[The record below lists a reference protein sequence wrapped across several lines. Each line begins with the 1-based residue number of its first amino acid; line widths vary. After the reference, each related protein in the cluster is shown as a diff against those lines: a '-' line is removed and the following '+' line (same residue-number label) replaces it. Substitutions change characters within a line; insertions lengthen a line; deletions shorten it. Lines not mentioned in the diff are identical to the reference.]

1 MVEEQQPQQPP
12 TGTVVDLGRKVKAK
26 YPGVYDSLPDDEVG
40 RKVKEKYPG
49 AYDGFSDVTPQQPPA
64 PAVPGKPQAPS
75 APMASPSTSVA
86 GSSPVGSG
94 AGQATP
100 EFVPPELPPDLI
112 GASRITQEPDMASV
126 AVDQTNTLM
135 TPGEQEFR
143 KEFAPM
149 DLAAVK
155 EFKEKKIPQK
165 MQLIQ
170 QQQAGLEADKKAL
183 EEARVQLESSLAQA
197 QQQMAENPAIAP
209 QLQAQYRADVDRYN
223 QMVASANKQAESMKD
238 LARSVEADYQKAD
251 LQEYNL
257 KSQQGGFFG
266 ASHNK
271 IVEGVLSMASVV
283 PDFGIDMITGLT
295 PESML
300 PSIGGAAG
308 KSRDQLAK
316 EWKRDIIPAFKEAG
330 MDLWRSG
337 TTEEYEAEMN
347 KGILG
352 RSWLGLMQSAPA
364 MATPMMSGIFLQVYD
379 GAKEEMR
386 GTEWDGVPEGEKN
399 AMAALLALP
408 ATALERMGFSNLAAN
423 NPFVKQVMARALT
436 NLPKNATK
444 EQIEAVINAETTDA
458 VMNYGIRAAGAT
470 IAEAETGGMQYVTD
484 VAMKDMFNRFLGEDG
499 KFELPK
505 SWGEYAQGAIMSAA
519 EEGIGGFI
527 MGQLP
532 ALAAAR
538 RAKKNVGEVT
548 TDTQFELLEET
559 LKNPE
564 YLPMMQ
570 EQLKRQVES
579 AKISEAQAA
588 ETIAS
593 WKEAQQIVSK
603 IPEDLQTEKRREA
616 FDLLTQKAKLSKM
629 DKALVGDK
637 VAAIDAKLMKLA
649 GVEPETNAVGES
661 KAPAKEAKPVPVAL
675 GDMTIKSFAESIAS
689 GNRLDTPEAVQF
701 YENNKKEIEAELQRM
716 ANPST
721 SVITD
726 EVVAGVS
733 DAASKISKPNEV
745 KTGTLPNGVEY
756 AVGVLT
762 SGDISNKVSVV
773 DGAANELVDRARVI
787 NIAGRWVARVKLPNG
802 KTFPFYVSSSGTSG
816 KDAGKWYPFFGIT
829 PSGWIAKGSMSELE
843 SEHGVPELQEISKKL
858 NATLR
863 IPGSLMDPITGDIV
877 SNGTTL
883 ANMSDF
889 GLSIVDRADAN
900 NDNEINEF
908 LGLPPVPDITHQGG
922 KANEQWMNTVLAL
935 AGLSAPSKQAKPAPI
950 ATQADIDAATG
961 VAEVVEPTT
970 PTLSSQ
976 SLQDAFGYTKEVA
989 DATEAIADAMGL
1001 DKSKIKV
1008 VKGGEA
1014 GEGALMQ
1021 DEIDGWHSR
1030 LDQAIASKGNTQS
1043 GADWMKWAEARA
1055 KEGMLSMEEVKWTG
1069 LADFLQGKAKV
1080 TPKEVREFLKENRV
1094 KVEVKLLGTENETA
1108 SSSARDEAYNS
1119 INEAAT
1125 RADYYE
1131 GSNERKRLN
1140 EVLDAWYNDPT
1151 ESNKSRLDE
1160 VVDDLNLRF
1169 VWDIQTG
1176 DPTKFSQ
1183 YQLPGGTNYREVLV
1197 TLPSKARVH
1206 PHHAEIERLLP
1217 EMSAARRAGNYNLAN
1232 EIDARIMQMGRE
1244 IEAAGARN
1252 KTGQEGLFRSSHFD
1266 EPNIL
1271 VHLRV
1276 NDRTDSDGKKVLF
1289 VEEMQSDWGQKGK
1302 KEGFDTG
1309 NRLPDGMTIS
1319 KEGNEWVVRSA
1330 SGEELVKG
1338 PDKEALLN
1346 EIGAQP
1352 IVQAVLQGVPS
1363 APFVEA
1369 SDAWVELGIKQAV
1382 RMAVDGGYD
1391 RIAWTT
1397 GEQQYNRWGSQVL
1410 SWTKRG
1416 DNWYVLG
1423 QEQAGGDAFA
1433 GMEGQLSEQAFSKG
1447 RQIESRDD
1455 LRELVLATMDREK
1468 KDWSPENW
1476 KKHIDK
1482 ITDGIWQQMKDGKDG
1497 STMPRREGM
1506 KGFYD
1511 KILPNVAKKVSKKL
1525 GGDGMVG
1532 EVRVP
1537 NGGRVQQLREPSG
1550 WQALGPKNEYL
1561 GLFNTESEA
1570 KAALGQAQ
1578 QSITITPEMKAKVSS
1593 GVPLMQDAKG
1603 AVEFAEGGDAIIRA
1617 LQNPDPSTGIHE
1629 LAHVARRFLLDRN
1642 VPQENRLGIT
1652 DAHIETAEQWSG
1664 AKDGNWTR
1672 EAEEKFARGFERY
1685 LRDGNAPNEA
1695 LKDVFAKFKQWLTDI
1710 YRNLFNSPVKEM
1722 VSPEMRKVF
1731 DALVTRG
1738 PQTKAPRTADPT
1750 VATKANDA
1758 APEPAAPPPAE
1769 PAKPEPKE
1777 PSRPMRGSAKRMKE
1791 QYPELYAALGDDTIY
1806 YDRLPMTVTRDAA
1819 SELVGWL
1826 GLERAKDEVLNRS
1839 SDIPDA
1845 VRAMMGRMVMRKLA
1859 DEHRLAELDTFAEN
1873 FFKLGTS
1880 AGQFI
1885 NALRDVYEEFSKEM
1899 IFYRVQKIVEKEVE
1913 RKKGKDK
1920 NYKKLRDGL
1929 EKVNKEVV
1937 EEVVRTRKV
1946 REKTNEAAAPQQKQ
1960 SGSEKIRKA
1969 WNWDK
1974 NKVVKKDRKAEILKA
1989 LRGTFGTG
1997 PNPLYVELA
2006 AGYVEA
2012 GARTFAAVAEVVA
2025 SELGNKAVPYFKE
2038 AYKKAF
2044 KFLKDQGVDAGEPST
2059 DAEIDEEIAR
2069 FNTKAMVDQLRKAI
2083 ASNDKKTASEL
2094 IGKLQQTSKDFD
2106 AWGLYKEY
2114 AVSRLKRMADR
2125 EIADDIRVDD
2135 DVREFADGLVRNI
2148 TDQMKKEAEAK
2159 GLEPKEPKTPKSAI
2173 EIIGDA
2179 YRNFDKYEQVWRDT
2193 QAEWKRRLNAAEA
2206 RLAKATTS
2214 EAKQKAQADI
2224 AKEKARLE
2232 KLDAYYGEL
2241 MVKPFSEAAIGRA
2254 VKDGM
2259 KELNQKI
2266 DEIIRQHYTV
2276 YEAAK
2281 RSLADK
2287 LVQDAGL
2294 TEPEATKL
2302 ADAVKAEFE
2311 RLATERKKAL
2321 VEQYAKRKFGDGKIT
2336 RAERKGI
2343 EDELI
2348 FLTNTGAFSE
2358 AEFIEKYGKLRKWP
2372 KLTEENI
2379 KEIERLAD
2387 RIQTAPPGRPRL
2399 EAIEDL
2405 LGYQEN
2411 LSGVSKWEVAQSVW
2425 FANMLSGFET
2435 QEVNFL
2441 ANQINLSAEIAVAVA
2456 KSTVKGKPVDAVNIV
2471 RALGY
2476 GFARGWYEAGAVMS
2490 TGYSPIRG
2498 RVDIPPAL
2506 ERYKFPK
2513 YLAMYSGLKYVRRFM
2528 VAADVLG
2535 FEPLKE
2541 LRAYQYAA
2549 MKARSVDPSPIDRQK
2564 ALDILN
2570 RDDSTISDA
2579 HNQAEQEYQ
2588 ADLKDIEA
2596 RNLSAKDKKKAITK
2610 AERDKKRRAFELVE
2624 LGRDP
2629 EVLQESARFAARA
2642 TYNYTPEGALGVPAK
2657 MINMGLDALPALRYV
2672 IPFVNI
2678 IANVANE
2685 ALNYYAPISFARAL
2699 AGGPVTDTIMRRANK
2714 GMTEDQKKMHRED
2727 LLAKAMIGLVLQA
2740 AVLVLSEPGD
2750 DDDPLVE
2757 ITANG
2762 YNNYKQNTE
2771 MESKGLWKPYS
2782 FRLRGTDTWISYQ
2795 YTPLLFAFGMA
2806 GHLRDAV
2813 KYRKE
2818 KLDDTFLTQW
2828 AVATERNIGTI
2839 TDATFLS
2846 TTADALSWLTDT
2858 KEGGLE
2864 GLAKSFA
2871 KTTKAMVVPYSAL
2884 LSQIQQNMEAS
2895 FGVPKIDARGS
2906 MTAELIKNTPV
2917 AYFIRDNYPIMID
2930 ALGDPIIPTGGSLR
2944 RFFSTSDPDPGLL
2957 KKLFM
2962 AAPAPDRFWR
2972 LMVDKK
2978 YPLSAPNRNT
2988 VTVYDE
2994 QEDKERLLTDQEL
3007 MTFYQKRGALIKEA
3021 LNDDFEALSAM
3032 DNKEFAEEMRSIQ
3045 TYASEE
3051 AKWAATG
3058 GE

>member
-75 APMASPSTSVA
+75 APMASPSISVA

-94 AGQATP
+94 AGQTAP
-100 EFVPPELPPDLI
+100 EFVPRELPPDLI

-209 QLQAQYRADVDRYN
+209 QLQAQYQADVDRYN

-649 GVEPETNAVGES
+649 GVEPDSDT
-661 KAPAKEAKPVPVAL
+661 KKQEAKYDAAGSTATAAL
-675 GDMTIKSFAESIAS
+675 SLDPSLVIPTSDQALAARATQSTGDTQITDGAVS
-689 GNRLDTPEAVQF
+689 GVAVQG
-701 YENNKKEIEAELQRM
+701 
-716 ANPST
+716 P
-721 SVITD
+721 
-726 EVVAGVS
+726 
-733 DAASKISKPNEV
+733 
-745 KTGTLPNGVEY
+745 
-756 AVGVLT
+756 
-762 SGDISNKVSVV
+762 
-773 DGAANELVDRARVI
+773 
-787 NIAGRWVARVKLPNG
+787 
-802 KTFPFYVSSSGTSG
+802 
-816 KDAGKWYPFFGIT
+816 GIT
-829 PSGWIAKGSMSELE
+829 P
-843 SEHGVPELQEISKKL
+843 
-858 NATLR
+858 T
-863 IPGSLMDPITGDIV
+863 
-877 SNGTTL
+877 
-883 ANMSDF
+883 
-889 GLSIVDRADAN
+889 
-900 NDNEINEF
+900 
-908 LGLPPVPDITHQGG
+908 
-922 KANEQWMNTVLAL
+922 
-935 AGLSAPSKQAKPAPI
+935 

-961 VAEVVEPTT
+961 VTEVVEPVVEEGAVVEDSPQVPKAPSRYMDNAEQTSTIKRFTHTPSGGQVRTMWADWFLGEDVAAKSRIAYEIDTNEDLQAAMKSGLYDLWRQETKNNDVSFEDFLDMEIELYRGVTPRNVENGGISEEGFTT
-970 PTLSSQ
+970 YTLQPDIAEKFARGGEVRTVKKKVSDLYGALQIVGGEIEVLEPTQYSEEFARRLFNERTSEYRNLPEPDIRRLVDTYNSVGYNEAYRLGEQLLKQRASEPESTPQQDATQQATGGQPLSSQ

-1008 VKGGEA
+1008 VKGGDV
-1014 GEGALMQ
+1014 GDGALRQ
-1021 DEIDGWHSR
+1021 DEAFDGPEQPKTPIGDTKTVMVDGRERTVFNSNGKPIHPTVEGVRNFWRWFGDSKVVDAEGRPLVVYHGTKEDFDVFAAKYGDGLISVSMDAEFAAKYGSNKNKPDDAYR
-1030 LDQAIASKGNTQS
+1030 NYPIEQADKDRKAANDFISERIRWGDPARGEKNSDHYDAKTGELLSDEEFLAVMDEARDRFPSPYLVRNTADASVMPIYVSAKKIFDPSTDYALIEPLLRSMPRMQGIVEKGHHKDGHWIVYENEEVV
-1043 GADWMKWAEARA
+1043 AWMKQNGYDA
-1055 KEGMLSMEEVKWTG
+1055 
-1069 LADFLQGKAKV
+1069 QY
-1080 TPKEVREFLKENRV
+1080 VRE
-1094 KVEVKLLGTENETA
+1094 
-1108 SSSARDEAYNS
+1108 SSADIGGKVDT
-1119 INEAAT
+1119 IN
-1125 RADYYE
+1125 
-1131 GSNERKRLN
+1131 
-1140 EVLDAWYNDPT
+1140 VFDPT
-1151 ESNKSRLDE
+1151 QIKSA
-1160 VVDDLNLRF
+1160 
-1169 VWDIQTG
+1169 T
-1176 DPTKFSQ
+1176 
-1183 YQLPGGTNYREVLV
+1183 
-1197 TLPSKARVH
+1197 
-1206 PHHAEIERLLP
+1206 
-1217 EMSAARRAGNYNLAN
+1217 GNY
-1232 EIDARIMQMGRE
+1232 G
-1244 IEAAGARN
+1244 
-1252 KTGQEGLFRSSHFD
+1252 TFD
-1266 EPNIL
+1266 PNNPSIL
-1271 VHLRV
+1271 
-1276 NDRTDSDGKKVLF
+1276 
-1289 VEEMQSDWGQKGK
+1289 Q
-1302 KEGFDTG
+1302 
-1309 NRLPDGMTIS
+1309 
-1319 KEGNEWVVRSA
+1319 
-1330 SGEELVKG
+1330 
-1338 PDKEALLN
+1338 
-1346 EIGAQP
+1346 
-1352 IVQAVLQGVPS
+1352 
-1363 APFVEA
+1363 
-1369 SDAWVELGIKQAV
+1369 
-1382 RMAVDGGYD
+1382 
-1391 RIAWTT
+1391 
-1397 GEQQYNRWGSQVL
+1397 
-1410 SWTKRG
+1410 
-1416 DNWYVLG
+1416 
-1423 QEQAGGDAFA
+1423 
-1433 GMEGQLSEQAFSKG
+1433 
-1447 RQIESRDD
+1447 
-1455 LRELVLATMDREK
+1455 
-1468 KDWSPENW
+1468 
-1476 KKHIDK
+1476 
-1482 ITDGIWQQMKDGKDG
+1482 
-1497 STMPRREGM
+1497 
-1506 KGFYD
+1506 
-1511 KILPNVAKKVSKKL
+1511 
-1525 GGDGMVG
+1525 
-1532 EVRVP
+1532 
-1537 NGGRVQQLREPSG
+1537 
-1550 WQALGPKNEYL
+1550 
-1561 GLFNTESEA
+1561 
-1570 KAALGQAQ
+1570 
-1578 QSITITPEMKAKVSS
+1578 
-1593 GVPLMQDAKG
+1593 QDAKG

-1617 LQNPDPSTGIHE
+1617 LQNPDQSTGVHE

-1738 PQTKAPRTADPT
+1738 PQTKAPRTAETT